1 MLIDFSMAMVHTDWY
16 FAPSSSIMT
25 IQGTWNMRRREISV
39 NYCNRTRLM
48 FTDKVPMTFQQ
59 PVENLRPLFG
69 LHQTC
74 TSRTVRQTV
83 ATAIVVK
90 MVKKF
95 EKRIGLKKPQG
106 TLSQT
111 AGLEPAR
118 GDPN

>member
-1 MLIDFSMAMVHTDWY
+1 
-16 FAPSSSIMT
+16 MT